1 MEFFNIII
9 EFSTNI
15 TYQGYVDSVNQISV
29 DDVSGVDGD
38 PKQLMPSD
46 WKETD
51 SSRNLTV
58 FKNPDFDKDDLK
70 DDDGDIGAD
79 DLKYGVVLD
88 NGAHKIIVKGNDL
101 NLIKTIANSVK
112 SC

>member
-51 SSRNLTV
+51 SSGISLS
-58 FKNPDFDKDDLK
+58 LK
-70 DDDGDIGAD
+70 IQT
-79 DLKYGVVLD
+79 
-88 NGAHKIIVKGNDL
+88 
-101 NLIKTIANSVK
+101 LIKMI
-112 SC
+112 

>member
-46 WKETD
+46 WKK
-51 SSRNLTV
+51 LTL
-58 FKNPDFDKDDLK
+58 PEISLSLK
-70 DDDGDIGAD
+70 IQT
-79 DLKYGVVLD
+79 
-88 NGAHKIIVKGNDL
+88 
-101 NLIKTIANSVK
+101 LIKMI
-112 SC
+112 

>member
-51 SSRNLTV
+51 SSPGLHNL
-58 FKNPDFDKDDLK
+58 PCLSQSQEQP
-70 DDDGDIGAD
+70 
-79 DLKYGVVLD
+79 LL
-88 NGAHKIIVKGNDL
+88 L
-101 NLIKTIANSVK
+101 L
-112 SC
+112 